1 MIRTDEHRLR
11 IQTPTGIPVEGI
23 VRVRRFGGGRD
34 GWTVAFERHEPVA
47 VIVHTAGRDERTE
60 FPAHRPFGWLL
71 AFAAMPVAARFVTR
85 MLTQRRR
92 RIT

>member
-1 MIRTDEHRLR
+1 MIRNEEYRVR
-11 IQTPTGIPVEGI
+11 IQTPTGIPVEGV

-34 GWTVAFERHEPVA
+34 GRTVAFERHEPVA
-47 VIVHTAGRDERTE
+47 VIVHKAGRDERIE
-60 FPAHRPFGWLL
+60 FPGQRPFGRML
-71 AFAAMPVAARFVTR
+71 AFAAMPVAARLVTR